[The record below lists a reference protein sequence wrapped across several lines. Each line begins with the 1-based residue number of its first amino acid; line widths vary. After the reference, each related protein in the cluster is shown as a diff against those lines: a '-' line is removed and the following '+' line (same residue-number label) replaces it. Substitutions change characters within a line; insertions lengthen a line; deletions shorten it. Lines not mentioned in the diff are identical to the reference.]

1 MRIRIRTRTSSLKNR
16 DYKTWLACGHAI
28 ENYVETG
35 RTVTVI
41 AKEFRINPR
50 TLNAFLNMY
59 FGRKCKPV
67 QMCFNTEILD
77 FENLKIIS

>member
-1 MRIRIRTRTSSLKNR
+1 MKKRTRVNSLKKN

-35 RTVTVI
+35 RVITVI
-41 AKEFRINPR
+41 AKEFRVNTR
-50 TLNAFLNMY
+50 TLNACINSY